1 MLETGIF
8 GCEFFVLEFESV
20 GGLGLFQALVF
31 HFKLINNFFFL
42 REILSE
48 LRDDLLLLFKSLLWV
63 LVDLLLMRFSFN
75 LISHEAHL
83 TTFFRPN
90 YFLHFL
96 PFVLNWLREL
106 HTNNLFLLLFLL
118 NFSLLSIIFIPLPF
132 SFFLVS
138 LRLA

>member
-1 MLETGIF
+1 
-8 GCEFFVLEFESV
+8 
-20 GGLGLFQALVF
+20 
-31 HFKLINNFFFL
+31 
-42 REILSE
+42 
-48 LRDDLLLLFKSLLWV
+48 
-63 LVDLLLMRFSFN
+63 MRFSFN

-118 NFSLLSIIFIPLPF
+118 HFPLLSI
-132 SFFLVS
+132 FLIS
-138 LRLA
+138 LRLDLLFIHYLFLLLSNFGNLGFEVLDKIAFPNQVVVLSADVQGCLTL